1 LEGAIITSEP
11 WLGLGVALGLGLLI
25 GAERERRKHDADA
38 PAAAGIRT
46 FAVTAL
52 SGALAVLVGGPLMLA
67 AVTLCVAALVAL
79 SYRGARQAEDP
90 GITTE
95 IAQIATVLLGAL
107 AMQAPGLAAMAG
119 VAIAILLAARTP
131 LHHFVGSVLTEQ
143 EIRDTLLLA
152 GASLVVLPLLPDR
165 ALGPFG
171 ALNPHAIWIVVV
183 LVLSITAVG
192 HLAVRALGAR
202 FGLPVAGLA
211 AGFVSSAATIA
222 AMGGRAR
229 RSPEQLPAA
238 VAGAVLSTVATIAQ
252 MSVVIGATSPQTL
265 IVLAPSLISAG
276 VMAAAYGAVFTL
288 ISLRSRTVAAE
299 ETDSALRPSTA
310 LIFAGTV
317 ALVLMLAAALR
328 QAFGAAGVMAAA
340 GLGGLVDAH
349 AAAISVAALVAV
361 GQAPAQAALLPILVG
376 LTTNTATKLVFAIGT
391 GGRAFA
397 LRVVPGLILVTAAA
411 WVGGLL
417 SGALG

>member
-1 LEGAIITSEP
+1 MSGEP

-25 GAERERRKHDADA
+25 GAERERRKHEADA

-46 FAVTAL
+46 FAVTAM
-52 SGALAVLVGGPLMLA
+52 SGALAVLVGGTLMLA

-79 SYRGARQAEDP
+79 SYQGARKTEDP

-183 LVLSITAVG
+183 LVLSITAFG
-192 HLAVRALGAR
+192 HLAVRARGAR
-202 FGLPVAGLA
+202 VGLPVAGLA

-229 RSPEQLPAA
+229 RTPEHLPAA
-238 VAGAVLSTVATIAQ
+238 VAGAVLSSVATIAQ
-252 MSVVIGATSPQTL
+252 MSLVIGATSPPTL
-265 IVLAPSLISAG
+265 VVLAPALISAG
-276 VMAAAYGAVFTL
+276 VMAAAYGAAFTL
-288 ISLRSRTVAAE
+288 ISLRSRVVATE
-299 ETDSALRPSTA
+299 ETDSALRPSMA
-310 LIFAGTV
+310 LIFAATV
-317 ALVLMLAAALR
+317 AGVTLLAAALR
-328 QAFGAAGVMAAA
+328 QAFGAAGILAAA
-340 GLGGLVDAH
+340 GLGGLVDTH
-349 AAAISVAALVAV
+349 AAAISVSALVAS
-361 GQAPAQAALLPILVG
+361 GQVRPEAALLPILLG
-376 LTTNTATKLVFAIGT
+376 LTTNTATKLVFAVGA
-391 GGRAFA
+391 GGPAFA
-397 LRVVPGLILVTAAA
+397 LRVVPGLILVAAAA
-411 WVGGLL
+411 WMGGLVGG
-417 SGALG
+417 ALA